1 METSLSFLTGIVESA
16 SDLKSLKATLQ
27 NPNIKKQIAPAKRP
41 YGSTDRLSLSP
52 PPLTRQRSL
61 TPPRRQPC

>member
-27 NPNIKKQIAPAKRP
+27 NPNIKKQRE
-41 YGSTDRLSLSP
+41 S
-52 PPLTRQRSL
+52 
-61 TPPRRQPC
+61 